1 MNKQV
6 LLLVAALC
14 APACSCDDSPERVN
28 RAVADLTPLPRLPSD
43 LADELRRLKVI
54 IDKAPN
60 DQAPHLILA
69 RKVFV
74 ESYVDGLLMAQ
85 AAGRSSSKLVELFG
99 ETKEADIP
107 GAKTLLKWLPSEH
120 PLQPFLQAIAKPP
133 GVPRADALAAMAKQ
147 TDQPAAALSRL
158 ILALH
163 FRRLLDASSHDIGSI
178 VANYPYPCAAT
189 LNALLRGAETP
200 ANERLVC
207 PISCEEF
214 TAQAGLSARKQR
226 RALSKACRP
235 KSLNLRAPEE
245 MRYAGPQL
253 APLRFALLH
262 GEANLRLARK
272 DGGALGDAVR
282 RALVELQGALKNRPF
297 PGPFPGWFGPGE
309 FSTGVIMDFSSS
321 LAGGKHPRALRFV
334 TINRSGGLRTGI
346 RPALAVDEQGIRFL
360 DLESE
365 LAWPGRTVHSRPDPL
380 FPAPSGDPL
389 KDALAGLNMRAE
401 SLFEGAKEHPLMIV
415 LSRGAPPRH
424 VGRVLSELP
433 RGTLLELAYWDHG
446 VKAVRAQ
453 VGWTRVKTE
462 VQNARDLELA
472 DSTEENPNEGLN
484 AETEA
489 RLRIRSR
496 IPKTDAGTAL
506 GDTAASSD
514 ARAPS
519 PAQAANNTD
528 AGETLK
534 LGHLGSV
541 KLARQGKASRVTISG
556 KELLFNDLA
565 GDARLPLRGYAS
577 NKRSETM
584 GRWRGRLVT
593 MANLLPKE
601 ASVMLYVRGDAP
613 MDAVLELIGAL
624 APRAVNLSFPHR
636 RVKVVEDDLYASP
649 DRAGP

>member
-1 MNKQV
+1 MNKR
-6 LLLVAALC
+6 LLLLGAALC
-14 APACSCDDSPERVN
+14 APACSCDDSPEQVN
-28 RAVADLTPLPRLPSD
+28 AAIAALTPLPRLPSD

-54 IDKAPN
+54 IDKAPG
-60 DQAPHLILA
+60 DDAPHLVLA

-85 AAGRSSSKLVELFG
+85 AAGRSSSKLVELFEG
-99 ETKEADIP
+99 AKEVDIP
-107 GAKTLLKWLPSEH
+107 GAKTLLEWLPSDH
-120 PLQPFLQAIAKPP
+120 PLQAFLEAIGRPP
-133 GVPRADALAAMAKQ
+133 GVPRANALAAMAKQ
-147 TDQPAAALSRL
+147 QDLPAAARSRL

-189 LNALLRGAETP
+189 LNALLRGAEPP
-200 ANERLVC
+200 ANERSVC
-207 PISCEEF
+207 PVSCEAFEHDPKL
-214 TAQAGLSARKQR
+214 TARKQR
-226 RALSKACRP
+226 RALGKACRP

-262 GEANLRLARK
+262 GEANLRRARK
-272 DGGALGDAVR
+272 DGGTLGDAVR

-309 FSTGVIMDFSSS
+309 FRTGVIMDFSSS
-321 LAGGKHPRALRFV
+321 LAGGKRPRALRFI

-346 RPALAVDEQGIRFL
+346 RPALAVDEQGIQFL

-415 LSRGAPPRH
+415 LSRRAPPRY

-453 VGWTRVKTE
+453 VGWTRVETA
-462 VQNARDLELA
+462 VQNARDLELT
-472 DSTEENPNEGLN
+472 DSTQESPNEELDP
-484 AETEA
+484 AEEA
-489 RLRIRSR
+489 RLRIRFR
-496 IPKTDAGTAL
+496 RPKGDAGRALRDTAPR
-506 GDTAASSD
+506 GDTL
-514 ARAPS
+514 APS
-519 PAQAANNTD
+519 QAEATTD

-541 KLARQGKASRVTISG
+541 KLARPGKASRVTISG

-565 GDARLPLRGYAS
+565 GDARLTLSGYAS
-577 NKRSETM
+577 HKRSETM
-584 GRWRGRLVT
+584 GRWRQRLVT

-636 RVKVVEDDLYASP
+636 RVKVIEDDLYAAP
-649 DRAGP
+649 DQAAP